1 MLKHTGQNIGLKFYL
16 LILGAEKLASML
28 NIALISCITRQEQ
41 SKDIK
46 RMIRSCAPNH
56 RLNNDQQTKCKEDKQ
71 EITKYFTEN

>member
-41 SKDIK
+41 SKDIN
-46 RMIRSCAPNH
+46 RMIRS
-56 RLNNDQQTKCKEDKQ
+56 LKSQTEQSPTDKM
-71 EITKYFTEN
+71 

>member
-41 SKDIK
+41 SKDIN
-46 RMIRSCAPNH
+46 RMIRSLKSQTEQSPT
-56 RLNNDQQTKCKEDKQ
+56 LNL
-71 EITKYFTEN
+71 